1 MLGGH
6 RGGLRANLIPRFSHF
21 SLKIALTQPPRANTI
36 ALTVTHDTTNGGDIS
51 LGGRS
56 SALGGRSS
64 ALGGLTVADLSGG
77 LAAALCSM
85 FLADNGAR
93 VVRVVLDDEDAV
105 RNPPVFALYDR
116 GKEVVRIDGADGGGA
131 DALGAILAD
140 ADVLLEDFPP
150 SSPTRARLGLDAA
163 GARRAGLVHCSIT
176 AYGAAG
182 PLADE
187 PADHDLVAA
196 RTGILASQPSRRGDG
211 PIHVVHPVAYVGA
224 GLLAALGVAAALY
237 RRERTGR
244 GARVETSLMAGALL
258 YAPKVAGANVP
269 VRRVNMTTQ
278 GGGPFYS
285 VFECADG
292 EWIQLGCIHSGFV
305 DIAAAA
311 LGVAEFIASNPE
323 MGDGRWPRDEEA
335 RRRLFAKVAERIRTR
350 SAAEWIAELQAADV
364 PCDRA
369 QTAREAMSDP
379 QILHNGLVRELDD
392 PLFGKTLM
400 TGAPINLSETP
411 PKIGL
416 ARAEKAVRPEELDL
430 AKPARAPE
438 AESPQDGDSGGNPPL
453 SGVRVMEMTNVIAG
467 PVAGR
472 LLADLGAD
480 MIKFESP
487 FGDISR
493 PGGGAGFIS
502 YNAGK
507 RSVSVDTKTRAGA
520 EVARRLAASA
530 DLILANMRPG
540 ATERMG
546 LSADFLRE
554 ANPRIVQTHI
564 TAYGWDGPYAQ
575 RPGVD
580 PIAQALTGL
589 QRAQGGAGGA
599 PVYLSALA
607 PCDYTGGALGALGAV
622 LGLLARERFG
632 IGQKADTNLLAAGA
646 LMNADGFIHYDGK
659 TPRPLPDANQFGLGA
674 RRRLYRTS
682 DGWIYLAADAPAQ
695 DAAAAAFLD
704 GAEDALAGMSTAA
717 ALDALSARG
726 LPCAPVVEY
735 YARGFFHDP
744 QASANGMIAELTH
757 PALGALK
764 LSGSLMSFDGVGTLP
779 KRHTPLLG
787 EHTAEVLAELG
798 YDRERIAAL
807 YEDGAVKTEFSV

>member
-1 MLGGH
+1 
-6 RGGLRANLIPRFSHF
+6 
-21 SLKIALTQPPRANTI
+21 
-36 ALTVTHDTTNGGDIS
+36 
-51 LGGRS
+51 
-56 SALGGRSS
+56 
-64 ALGGLTVADLSGG
+64 
-77 LAAALCSM
+77 M

-93 VVRVVLDDEDAV
+93 VVRVVFDDEDAV
-105 RNPPVFALYDR
+105 RRPPVFALYDR
-116 GKEVVRIDGADGGGA
+116 GKEVVRIDDGGGA
-131 DALGAILAD
+131 AALGAVLAD

-150 SSPTRARLGLDAA
+150 SSPTRARLGLDMA

-176 AYGAAG
+176 AYGANG
-182 PLADE
+182 PLADD

-196 RTGILASQPSRRGDG
+196 RTGILASQPSRRGEG

-244 GARVETSLMAGALL
+244 GGRVETSLMAGALL

-269 VRRVNMTTQ
+269 ARRMNMTTQ

-323 MGDGRWPRDEEA
+323 MGDGRWPRDGEA

-350 SAAEWIAELQAADV
+350 SAAEWIDTLQAADV

-411 PKIGL
+411 PKIRS
-416 ARAEKAVRPEELDL
+416 ARAAKAVRPEELDL
-430 AKPARAPE
+430 AKSASGAPAPK
-438 AESPQDGDSGGNPPL
+438 AESARNANGDGGGLPL

-520 EVARRLAASA
+520 EIARRLAASA

-546 LSADFLRE
+546 LGADFLRD

-646 LMNADGFIHYDGK
+646 LMNADGFIQYDGK

-682 DGWIYLAADAPAQ
+682 DGWIYLAADADGRDDEAAQ
-695 DAAAAAFLD
+695 AAAFLD
-704 GAEDALAGMSTAA
+704 GAEDELSRMSTAD

-726 LPCAPVVEY
+726 LPRAPVVED
-735 YARGFFHDP
+735 YARGFFQDP
-744 QASANGMIAELTH
+744 QAQANGMIAELTH
-757 PALGALK
+757 PALGAMK

-798 YDRERIAAL
+798 YDRERVAAL
-807 YEDGAVKTEFSV
+807 YDEGAVKTEFSV